1 MKRLSTKTSRPL
13 RFKIEFD
20 GENNCYN
27 IYDSKYK
34 DVIQVSANRIETKR
48 MVENL
53 NAGSGFEEWQIP
65 NFLQK
70 NI

>member
-1 MKRLSTKTSRPL
+1 MKRNTKTSRPL

-20 GENNCYN
+20 GENNCWN

-34 DVIQVSANRIETKR
+34 DVIQVSANRIETKKIC
-48 MVENL
+48 ENL
-53 NAGSGFEEWQIP
+53 NSGGAFEDWQIP

-70 NI
+70 KA